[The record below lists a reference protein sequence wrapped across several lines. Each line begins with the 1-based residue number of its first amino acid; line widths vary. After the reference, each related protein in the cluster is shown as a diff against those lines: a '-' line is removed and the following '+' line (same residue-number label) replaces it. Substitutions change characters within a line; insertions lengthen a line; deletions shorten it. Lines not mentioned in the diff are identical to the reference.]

1 MATGFFRTTVTQK
14 DGKDYFKYQVRNRLV
29 HKELMA
35 KDIKKLKEKVE
46 ANGLLW
52 GIIDK
57 EQAEQHSGDYKLKAL
72 QGTYGIRVDEDE

>member
-1 MATGFFRTTVTQK
+1 MATGFFRTTITQK

-29 HKELMA
+29 HKELVS

-57 EQAEQHSGDYKLKAL
+57 ELAEQHSGDYKLKVL
-72 QGTYGIRVDEDE
+72 QGTYGIQIE